1 MKDFYINNPR
11 NLHERVSDKKLTKKQ
26 RRTEIIKN
34 LTNCIA
40 IENAKVGQ
48 GNKEL
53 MQKLQDKLDV
63 LKDKV

>member
-1 MKDFYINNPR
+1 MKDFYTNNPR

-34 LTNCIA
+34 LT
-40 IENAKVGQ
+40 KVGQ

-53 MQKLQDKLDV
+53 MKKLQEKIDV
-63 LKDKV
+63 LKTKG

>member
-1 MKDFYINNPR
+1 MKDFYTNNPR

>member
-1 MKDFYINNPR
+1 MKDFYTNNPR

-53 MQKLQDKLDV
+53 MKKLQEKIDV
-63 LKDKV
+63 LKTKG

>member
-26 RRTEIIKN
+26 RRTVIIKN

-53 MQKLQDKLDV
+53 MKKLQEKIDV
-63 LKDKV
+63 LKTKG

>member
-1 MKDFYINNPR
+1 MKEFYTNNPR
-11 NLHERVSDKKLTKKQ
+11 NLHQKVSDKKLTKKQ

-53 MQKLQDKLDV
+53 MKKLQEKIDV
-63 LKDKV
+63 LKTKG

>member
-1 MKDFYINNPR
+1 MKDFYTNNPR

-53 MQKLQDKLDV
+53 MKKLQEKIDA
-63 LKDKV
+63 LKDKG

>member
-53 MQKLQDKLDV
+53 MKKLQEKIDV
-63 LKDKV
+63 LKTKG

>member
-1 MKDFYINNPR
+1 MKDFYTNNPR
-11 NLHERVSDKKLTKKQ
+11 NLHEGASDKKLTKKQ

-53 MQKLQDKLDV
+53 MKKLQEKIDV
-63 LKDKV
+63 LKTKG

>member
-11 NLHERVSDKKLTKKQ
+11 NLHERESDKKLTKKQ
-26 RRTEIIKN
+26 RRIEIIKN
-34 LTNCIA
+34 LTNCINV
-40 IENAKVGQ
+40 ENAKVGQ